1 MIMVDKSSDAALRPN
16 ELLCAVPRL
25 SYSVPEA
32 ARATG
37 LGKTTLYGLIGSGDL
52 PSSKI
57 AGRRLIATADLLA
70 LLKRNRTAGVIP
82 AALPH

>member
-1 MIMVDKSSDAALRPN
+1 MTTTERSSDAALWLGERP
-16 ELLCAVPRL
+16 CAAPRL

-37 LGKTTLYGLIGSGDL
+37 LGKTTLYALIGSGEL

-57 AGRRLIATADLLA
+57 AGRRLISAADLLA
-70 LLKRNRTAGVIP
+70 LLERNKTAAAAP
-82 AALPH
+82 ALVP

>member
-1 MIMVDKSSDAALRPN
+1 MTKSSFDTAAPAPQRAA
-16 ELLCAVPRL
+16 EAPRIA
-25 SYSVPEA
+25 YSVPEA
-32 ARATG
+32 ATATG

-70 LLKRNRTAGVIP
+70 LLERNKTATAST
-82 AALPH
+82 AALVA